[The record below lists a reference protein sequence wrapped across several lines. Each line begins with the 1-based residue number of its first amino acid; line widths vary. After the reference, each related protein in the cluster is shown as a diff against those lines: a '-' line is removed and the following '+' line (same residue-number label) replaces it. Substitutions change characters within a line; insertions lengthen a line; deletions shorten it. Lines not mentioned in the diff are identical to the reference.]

1 MTSLVVIFGL
11 TACADKVNEFTPITT
26 SGILNDPR

>member
-11 TACADKVNEFTPITT
+11 IACADSVNEFTPKTT
-26 SGILNDPR
+26 SGTL